1 MFCVVIGERTGAQKR
16 FSFEARIDFQMCEGG
31 QKCAQVRRLAPQDAF
46 ALYRRRERVGKQAG
60 RRAYAQDD
68 IMAKLPSSS
77 YVSAGT
83 LRRGISAPH
92 AHYFPYVRKQRAARV
107 RSGVEQ
113 TDDVFAVAFVEVG
126 VGVGHLFD
134 GVADEVGDDGEVC
147 ALVDE
152 QRHIGMPKVVQS
164 YAARA
169 RDLD

>member
-16 FSFEARIDFQMCEGG
+16 FSFEARIDFQICEGG
-31 QKCAQVRRLAPQDAF
+31 QKCAQVRRLALQDAF

-60 RRAYAQDD
+60 RRANAQDD

-92 AHYFPYVRKQRAARV
+92 AHYFPYVRKQRATRV

-113 TDDVFAVAFVEVG
+113 SDDVFSGAFILG
-126 VGVGHLFD
+126 RLSP
-134 GVADEVGDDGEVC
+134 
-147 ALVDE
+147 
-152 QRHIGMPKVVQS
+152 RIGLGPEYLSEHYSKKACSCSHMERRERG
-164 YAARA
+164 A
-169 RDLD
+169 